1 MTKMIKL
8 ITKYWN
14 NQPCNISHGKSPVGT
29 IEYFDEV
36 TSKRYMAEPH
46 ISKFAD
52 FKKYNNKKVLEIGCG
67 IGTDSQ
73 EFAAAGAKFTA
84 TDISKESL
92 TITQQRFN
100 VKKLNGT
107 FYLNDFLDDEFVD
120 NIGEFDL
127 VYSFGVLHHY
137 PHIEKIIA
145 NIHKVLKP
153 GGEFKFMVYA
163 KHSWKNAMISSGL
176 DQYEAQ
182 SNCPLAN
189 VYSKEEIYELLA
201 QWRDVSIE
209 QDHCFMYNIEEYKKG
224 KYVLEPWFAI
234 MGDEI
239 KETIRKEL
247 GWHLLVR
254 ALK

>member
-1 MTKMIKL
+1 MI
-8 ITKYWN
+8 
-14 NQPCNISHGKSPVGT
+14 
-29 IEYFDEV
+29 
-36 TSKRYMAEPH
+36 R
-46 ISKFAD
+46 
-52 FKKYNNKKVLEIGCG
+52 
-67 IGTDSQ
+67 
-73 EFAAAGAKFTA
+73 
-84 TDISKESL
+84 
-92 TITQQRFN
+92 
-100 VKKLNGT
+100 
-107 FYLNDFLDDEFVD
+107 
-120 NIGEFDL
+120 
-127 VYSFGVLHHY
+127 
-137 PHIEKIIA
+137 
-145 NIHKVLKP
+145 
-153 GGEFKFMVYA
+153 
-163 KHSWKNAMISSGL
+163 SGL